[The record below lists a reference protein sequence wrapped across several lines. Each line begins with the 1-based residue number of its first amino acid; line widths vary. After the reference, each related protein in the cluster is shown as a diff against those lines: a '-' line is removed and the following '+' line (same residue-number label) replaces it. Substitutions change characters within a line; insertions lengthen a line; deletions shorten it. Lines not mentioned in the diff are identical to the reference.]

1 MVVCVD
7 DLVLWLPPRLNP
19 RQVFDSLWYVALI
32 ADDPCSLLVWQMA
45 CQDDEVIGR
54 VSNQFM
60 PSPSEREDNLR
71 AVARDMASP
80 GGFGLPSPTES
91 GARRRHR
98 SGRTFSPVG
107 SDAVSS
113 PAARVGP
120 PSDLETHGAGAYVTG
135 GDGGAALSPG
145 SVALASRFTRAPY
158 DPSMVRPCL
167 REHSYVEGGRRIS
180 YAISPAADYDMSVL
194 DIVIAGSLRGLHVVE
209 VVEEDRDHCVVRV
222 FRSPPREEGMLV
234 CIIAVCE

>member
-19 RQVFDSLWYVALI
+19 RQVLDSLWYVALI
-32 ADDPCSLLVWQMA
+32 SDDRSLLLVCQMA
-45 CQDDEVIGR
+45 CQDEKGIGR
-54 VSNQFM
+54 VSSQFM

-71 AVARDMASP
+71 AAAP
-80 GGFGLPSPTES
+80 GSFGFSSSTES
-91 GARRRHR
+91 GAGRRHR

-107 SDAVSS
+107 SDAIR

-120 PSDLETHGAGAYVTG
+120 PSDLETHGAGAYVTD

-158 DPSMVRPCL
+158 DPTMVRPCL

-222 FRSPPREEGMLV
+222 FRSPPREEGMIV
-234 CIIAVCE
+234 CIIAKCDC